1 MNQTSL
7 AFPHGEHKKL
17 KPPRRAAMYMRMS
30 TEHQKYSVENQT
42 IAITEYA
49 TKYGIEL
56 VKEYVD
62 DGKSGL
68 TIGGR
73 PALQRLLSDVEAGNP
88 GYDMILVLDITR
100 WGRFQDHD
108 ESAHHEFRCRHAG
121 VDIEYVGEQFAN
133 DGSAASSIIKSVK
146 RVMAKE
152 TSRELSAKVFRG
164 QCTLIG
170 HGFRQGGHAGY
181 GLRRL
186 MINERREPKSLL
198 AYGERKSLQ
207 TDRVILVPGPEEEVE
222 TARWVYSAFTEER
235 MQESEIATIL
245 NRRGIKTDLGREWT
259 SATVHQLLTNEK
271 YIGNNIYNR
280 YSCKLKEKHVKNPP
294 EEWVR
299 RDGAFEAIIESR
311 YFYAAQDIIRER
323 SRKLTNDDLLEK
335 LKTLYQRQGWLSGI
349 VIDEA
354 EDMPSSSVYSQRF
367 GSLLRAYQLVGYTPD
382 IDYSYIEI
390 NRRLRTLHEST
401 VLTTIEKI
409 KELGGD
415 VAVDANTD
423 LLTINQLLRASLVIA
438 RCQQTKAG
446 SYRWKI
452 HLDTGL
458 LPDITV
464 VVRMDADNQQPV
476 DYYLLPAL
484 DIENPRLRLLENN
497 SLALDAYRF
506 DTLEP
511 FFLLTEQID
520 IREVV

>member
-1 MNQTSL
+1 MNQTTL
-7 AFPHGEHKKL
+7 PFPPGEHKNP

-49 TKYGIEL
+49 TKHGIEI

-62 DGKSGL
+62 DGKSGV

-73 PALQRLLSDVEAGNP
+73 PALQKLLKDVESGKP

-108 ESAHHEFRCRHAG
+108 ESAHHEFCCRRAG
-121 VDIEYVGEQFAN
+121 VAVEYVGEQFAN

-152 TSRELSAKVFRG
+152 YSRELSAKVFRG

-170 HGFRQGGHAGY
+170 YGFRQGGHAGY
-181 GLRRL
+181 GLRRM
-186 MINERREPKSLL
+186 MINESRQPKGLL
-198 AYGERKSLQ
+198 SYGERKSLQ
-207 TDRVILVPGPEEEVE
+207 TDRVILVPGPEEEVH
-222 TARWVYSAFTEER
+222 TLRWIYLAFTEER
-235 MQESEIATIL
+235 MLESEIAADL
-245 NRRGIKTDLGREWT
+245 NRRGIKTDLEREWT
-259 SATVHQLLTNEK
+259 RGIVHEVLTNEK
-271 YIGNNIYNR
+271 YIGNNVYNR
-280 YSCKLKEKHVKNPP
+280 NSCKLKEKYVKNPP

-299 RDGAFEAIIESR
+299 KDGAFEAVVEPR
-311 YFYAAQDIIRER
+311 YFYTAQGIIRER

-335 LKTLYQRQGWLSGI
+335 LKNLYQRQGWLSGI

-354 EDMPSSSVYSQRF
+354 VDMPSSSAYSHRF

-401 VLTTIEKI
+401 VQSTLEKI
-409 KELGGD
+409 QALGGD
-415 VAVDANTD
+415 VVVDAKTN
-423 LLTINQLLRASLVIA
+423 LLTINQSLRASLVIA
-438 RCQQTKAG
+438 RCQQSKAG

-484 DIENPRLRLLENN
+484 DIENPKLRLQENN

-520 IREVV
+520 IREVA

>member
-1 MNQTSL
+1 
-7 AFPHGEHKKL
+7 
-17 KPPRRAAMYMRMS
+17 MYMRMS

-49 TKYGIEL
+49 TKHGIEL

-73 PALQRLLSDVEAGNP
+73 PSLQRLLRDVELGNQ
-88 GYDMILVLDITR
+88 GFDMILVLDITR

-108 ESAHHEFRCRHAG
+108 ESAHHEFRCRRAG
-121 VDIEYVGEQFAN
+121 VAIEYVGEQFAN

-186 MINERREPKSLL
+186 MINERHEPKSIL

-222 TARWVYSAFTEER
+222 TVRWVYRAFTEER
-235 MQESEIATIL
+235 IQESEIAAML
-245 NRRGIKTDLGREWT
+245 NQRGIKTDLKREWT
-259 SATVHQLLTNEK
+259 RGTVHQLLTNEK
-271 YIGNNIYNR
+271 YIGNNVYNR
-280 YSCKLKEKHVKNPP
+280 NSCKLKEKHVKNPSQ
-294 EEWVR
+294 EWVR
-299 RDGAFEAIIESR
+299 KDGAFEAIIEPS
-311 YFYAAQDIIRER
+311 YFYMAQGIISER
-323 SRKLTNDDLLEK
+323 NRKLSNDDLLEK
-335 LKTLYQRQGWLSGI
+335 LRNLYQRRGWLSGI

-354 EDMPSSSVYSQRF
+354 ENMPSSSAYSNRF

-390 NRRLRTLHEST
+390 NRRLRTLHKST
-401 VLTTIEKI
+401 VLDTIDKI
-409 KELGGD
+409 KAFGGD
-415 VAVDANTD
+415 VAVDASTD
-423 LLTINQLLRASLVIA
+423 LLTINQSLRTSLVIA
-438 RCQQTKAG
+438 RCQRTKSG
-446 SYRWKI
+446 SYRWKT

-464 VVRMDADNQQPV
+464 VVRMDAENQQPV

-497 SLALDAYRF
+497 SLALDAYCF

-511 FFLLTEQID
+511 FFLLTEQVD
-520 IREVV
+520 IREIA